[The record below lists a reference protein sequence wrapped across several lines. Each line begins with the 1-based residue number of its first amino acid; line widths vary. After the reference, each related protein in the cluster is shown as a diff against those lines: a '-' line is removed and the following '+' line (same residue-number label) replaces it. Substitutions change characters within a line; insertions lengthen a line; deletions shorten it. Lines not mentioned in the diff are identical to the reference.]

1 MEIDVR
7 IDLINR
13 AYIVQVGLVAP
24 AQGVGL
30 TPTET
35 DAFLKFG
42 EPLVQI
48 GGTFTGG
55 ELTFSLPADVA
66 ALPSQFP
73 IKQIFSLGDYEDAGA
88 RATLFRNTMETR
100 LVAARDAKLALSPG
114 VTGHFVTTS

>member
-7 IDLINR
+7 IDLVNR
-13 AYIVQVGLVAP
+13 VYHVQVGLTGAP
-24 AQGVGL
+24 GTPL
-30 TPTET
+30 TPAES

-42 EPLVQI
+42 EPQVQI
-48 GGTFTGG
+48 GGTFTQG
-55 ELTFSLPADVA
+55 ELTFDLPADA
-66 ALPSQFP
+66 RALPSQFP
-73 IKQIFSLGDYEDAGA
+73 IKQSFSLDDNEDAGA